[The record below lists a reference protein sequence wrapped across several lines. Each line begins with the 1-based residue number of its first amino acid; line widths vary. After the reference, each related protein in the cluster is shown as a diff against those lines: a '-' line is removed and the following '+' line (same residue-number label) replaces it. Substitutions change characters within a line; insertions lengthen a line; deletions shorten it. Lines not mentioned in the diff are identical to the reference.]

1 MYLCKV
7 KRQEI
12 RQEITDDLLHF
23 KEIRNI
29 SSPFAYPQKKKKV
42 QQSACHNWQI
52 ELFFVGRELNQDGMV
67 IDFTHVKKAVH
78 GKMDH
83 ANLNEVF
90 DFNPTAENIGRWLV
104 DLFPECYKA
113 TVQESFGNTAVVVD
127 EEKIRGIEHLVP

>member
-1 MYLCKV
+1 MIYFISKKL
-7 KRQEI
+7 EI
-12 RQEITDDLLHF
+12 SAAHSLTLSYESKCSSLHG
-23 KEIRNI
+23 
-29 SSPFAYPQKKKKV
+29 
-42 QQSACHNWQI
+42 HNWQI
-52 ELFFVGRELNQDGMV
+52 ELFFVGRELDQDGMV

-78 GKMDH
+78 DKMDH

-104 DLFPECYKA
+104 DFFPECYKA